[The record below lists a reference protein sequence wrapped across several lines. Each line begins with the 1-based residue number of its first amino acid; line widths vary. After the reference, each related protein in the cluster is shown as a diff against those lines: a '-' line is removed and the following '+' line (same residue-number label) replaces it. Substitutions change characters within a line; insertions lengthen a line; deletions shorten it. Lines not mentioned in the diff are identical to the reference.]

1 MLRQD
6 CFFVNLQYGN
16 TKQEIEE
23 YVSVQSDISIYLD
36 DEIDPLKNLDDFA
49 TQASILDLVISI
61 DNTTVHMAGA
71 LGQKVWTL
79 LPYTPDWH
87 WMLNR
92 EDTPWYPSMKLFRQ
106 AHMNNWSNA
115 FQQVSLELNQYISD
129 HYVTNPEQKI

>member
-92 EDTPWYPSMKLFRQ
+92 KDTPWYPSMKLFRQ

>member
-49 TQASILDLVISI
+49 TQVSILDLVISI

-92 EDTPWYPSMKLFRQ
+92 EDTPWYPSMKLFRR
-106 AHMNNWSNA
+106 AHMNNWSNV